1 MPLST
6 IYFSYI
12 VAFSF
17 ICWRKT
23 EYWKKHVTSNGMTV
37 SAVLQELKTV
47 RTDKS
52 DKIVYTL
59 YYTV

>member
-37 SAVLQELKTV
+37 SAVLEVDFYAFIL
-47 RTDKS
+47 S
-52 DKIVYTL
+52 PFIV
-59 YYTV
+59 